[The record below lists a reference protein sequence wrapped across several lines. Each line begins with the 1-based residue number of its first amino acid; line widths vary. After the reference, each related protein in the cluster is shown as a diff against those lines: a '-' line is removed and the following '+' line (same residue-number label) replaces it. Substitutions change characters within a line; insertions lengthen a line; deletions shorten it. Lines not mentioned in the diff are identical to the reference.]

1 VSRSDPIWP
10 ENSVQFTEFIQKNL
24 HLHQFRN
31 NVSLSTA
38 ATANFTRGELATALR
53 KVYRSDLIYF
63 FFSLFST
70 VLLWIAR
77 DCHRDGLGFS
87 FS

>member
-53 KVYRSDLIYF
+53 KVPDP
-63 FFSLFST
+63 T
-70 VLLWIAR
+70 
-77 DCHRDGLGFS
+77 
-87 FS
+87 